1 MPPQVQKRLMQAMKR
16 KKQGI
21 IMAHKGKGSCGS
33 KGKGGKKGYR

>member
-1 MPPQVQKRLMQAMKR
+1 MTSSSAEEVNASNEE
-16 KKQGI
+16 KK